1 MNQPPDKY
9 QIIHR
14 CVREV
19 FKRRR
24 AWWYGAEV
32 MLGGIS
38 RFQTQMCLLMVF
50 IFIVPSGS
58 GQYSDI
64 AYIDATITSSAS
76 ESRAVDINS
85 NGTYLASAYDGFV
98 AVHDVDSL
106 ELIKSFTIE
115 SDVLD
120 VQFSPDGLLLAFS
133 RSGSSSETNT
143 IQIIDV
149 LTLQLTSK
157 HYGSNSQPD
166 MIQWSPDGDLLA
178 LPNSNNGI
186 DLLRVAD
193 MEVERT
199 LNGEHNTRI
208 TCISFSSLGSYILT
222 GDESGRLVM
231 WSSQGNPTDKEWDL
245 DSEIKA
251 CSFDSAD
258 EQFAVLTVEGQLST
272 WSFAGGSLAEVKFEG
287 GSALHWSTDSSV
299 IHVLETGDSPR
310 LITVDSTNLEESVSV
325 YLAHQALDF
334 THKENEFGTREMAFI
349 ATNTGHIAVY
359 GAMPLPEGYGE
370 TGADLDGDRIP
381 DSFDDDDDGDAIV
394 DQRDNDC
401 QEVAQSCSKS
411 PNIETIR
418 GINIF
423 VNSTTFVIE
432 DTFTLD
438 TKTSSILRNLSRR
451 SLVADIQL
459 SQDETNLFA
468 QTICRNMNEN
478 HFVSSWENII
488 LLSSGQLTDGKVEC
502 QIESGMTLTAQ
513 SDYNTHI
520 AVTYILTFNLSEMTY
535 PFDFTLQS
543 QPSATD
549 TSLAQHAQMH
559 PIDVTAKAT
568 NSQTFYWSPWWISQ
582 SELQV
587 SLEEQVE
594 SKPGLIAKAVQV
606 FFSYPILFLPIL
618 GLIAGGVVLLIRTK
632 NSIGMGL
639 DFGEE
644 GDDERDEDEN
654 NEHHEEDGVES
665 EKGISDSEQDVESE
679 TETHA
684 KSPRRAIG
692 REPKDTQ
699 NEVSTP
705 ARRTAKSIQYGID
718 GPITKVKRKRLDS
731 GLSEPLSDGPKK
743 TTSKRKTVTKPKV
756 EDVVKTRRVVTYS
769 EDKDEND

>member
-1 MNQPPDKY
+1 
-9 QIIHR
+9 
-14 CVREV
+14 
-19 FKRRR
+19 
-24 AWWYGAEV
+24 
-32 MLGGIS
+32 
-38 RFQTQMCLLMVF
+38 MVF

-64 AYIDATITSSAS
+64 AYVDATMTSSAS

-85 NGTYLASAYDGFV
+85 NGTYLASGYDGFV

-120 VQFSPDGLLLAFS
+120 VQFSPDGLWLAFS
-133 RSGSSSETNT
+133 RSGSSSEANT

-199 LNGEHNTRI
+199 LNGEHNTRV

-231 WSSQGNPTDKEWDL
+231 WSSQGNPTDKEWSL

-258 EQFAVLTVEGQLST
+258 EQFAVLTVEGQLTT
-272 WSFAGGSLAEVKFEG
+272 WSFAGGSLEEVKFEG
-287 GSALHWSTDSSV
+287 GSALHWSADGSA
-299 IHVLETGDSPR
+299 IHVLETGASPR

-370 TGADLDGDRIP
+370 TGADLDGDKIP
-381 DSFDDDDDGDAIV
+381 DSLDDDDDGDGIV
-394 DQRDNDC
+394 DQRDNYC

-438 TKTSSILRNLSRR
+438 IQTSSIFRNLSRR

-478 HFVSSWENII
+478 HYVSSWENII

-520 AVTYILTFNLSEMTY
+520 AVTYILTFNVSKMTY
-535 PFDFTLQS
+535 PFEFTLQS

-568 NSQTFYWSPWWISQ
+568 DSQTFYWSPWWTSQ

-594 SKPGLIAKAVQV
+594 SKPGLIAKVVQV
-606 FFSYPILFLPIL
+606 FISYPILFLPIL
-618 GLIAGGVVLLIRTK
+618 GLVAGGVVLLIRTK
-632 NSIGMGL
+632 NSIGMNL

-644 GDDERDEDEN
+644 GDDEHHEEDEN
-654 NEHHEEDGVES
+654 NEHHEENGQEKES
-665 EKGISDSEQDVESE
+665 DISDSKQDAESKSE
-679 TETHA
+679 TTA
-684 KSPRRAIG
+684 KSPRKAIG

-705 ARRTAKSIQYGID
+705 ARRTAKANQYEID

-731 GLSEPLSDGPKK
+731 GLSEPLSGGARK
-743 TTSKRKTVTKPKV
+743 TTSKRKTVTKTQPK
-756 EDVVKTRRVVTYS
+756 DTVKTRRVVTYS
-769 EDKDEND
+769 EDKDENE